1 MLRGTLSVHFSTHTS
16 GFLWQSRQAEDQQHT
31 AGRSFLNPGRTSARR
46 WLIFGAIF
54 LSVLLCPPHVL
65 SCFFL
70 HRAPLFRQGA
80 NDALR
85 LTEKKGLRSWVCRA
99 LVDFK
104 RCFAIVLR
112 APASGAASASA
123 LRSRVG

>member
-1 MLRGTLSVHFSTHTS
+1 MGLLVCAFEPGMLRGTLSVHFSTHTS
-16 GFLWQSRQAEDQQHT
+16 
-31 AGRSFLNPGRTSARR
+31 GRSFLNPGRTSARR

-104 RCFAIVLR
+104 RCFAK
-112 APASGAASASA
+112 
-123 LRSRVG
+123 